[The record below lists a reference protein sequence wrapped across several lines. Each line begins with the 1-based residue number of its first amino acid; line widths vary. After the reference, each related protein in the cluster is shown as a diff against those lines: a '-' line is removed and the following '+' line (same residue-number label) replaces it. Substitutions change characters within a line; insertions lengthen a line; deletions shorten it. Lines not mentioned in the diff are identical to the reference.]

1 MTLISF
7 SCKPVIGFFEYRT
20 LITRALNNY
29 IYVVLDLF
37 QTVTFFR
44 FLKSNRNFAHINL
57 VLSLFLAELLFV
69 VGTEKTQYKVLNFT
83 TVLVCHSL
91 LFFIRLQHGQMYNQ
105 VFDFLCSWHDHS
117 SRRLSFNFV
126 FIFFRTNRPESMKV
140 IVANCSLIFAA
151 FFVSRLAALSL
162 PYCFIIYFLFHFAGW
177 QQKEWF
183 FMSCLLKFSQ
193 HQVRVQGKDYSSYA
207 HGVSQAFV

>member
-69 VGTEKTQYKVLNFT
+69 VGTEKTQYKVLNFI
-83 TVLVCHSL
+83 TVLVCRSL
-91 LFFIRLQHGQMYNQ
+91 LFFIRLQHGQMYNP
-105 VFDFLCSWHDHS
+105 VFDFLCS
-117 SRRLSFNFV
+117 
-126 FIFFRTNRPESMKV
+126 
-140 IVANCSLIFAA
+140 
-151 FFVSRLAALSL
+151 
-162 PYCFIIYFLFHFAGW
+162 
-177 QQKEWF
+177 
-183 FMSCLLKFSQ
+183 
-193 HQVRVQGKDYSSYA
+193 
-207 HGVSQAFV
+207 